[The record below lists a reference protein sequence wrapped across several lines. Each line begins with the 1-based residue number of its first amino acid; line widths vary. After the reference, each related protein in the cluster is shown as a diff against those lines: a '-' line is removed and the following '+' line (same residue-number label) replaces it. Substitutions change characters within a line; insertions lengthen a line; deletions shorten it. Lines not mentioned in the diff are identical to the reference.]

1 MHSPVKPDFAVLV
14 PTFNG
19 GALLGET
26 LRSCMA
32 GALDPTRVAVIVCDN
47 GSDDGSFEDATA
59 LASESGGLLNVH
71 RNESNLG
78 RVGNWNRCLEVAESM
93 GAFAVSYLMVG
104 DEWVPG
110 ANAVALVEAVRRA
123 AAPLT
128 LARYQIVDASGRR
141 LRVGRNFVGEH
152 DRVVDAPTFVAA
164 ALREGALPF
173 GPLQANVYR
182 LGGGQRLRFDPED
195 PTHTDQRATL
205 AFLGI
210 GAAPLLLRAEPY
222 AAWKVHAG
230 RFHMAMDLRRKLNEN
245 VAMIRALADERRLTL
260 DDRRLNANLFLEAAR
275 EWIGRPNGW
284 TRVREAADTFRALP
298 GGLDWTLVSRLV
310 FRRVVLRRFF
320 WS

>member
-1 MHSPVKPDFAVLV
+1 MKPDFALLV

-26 LRSCMA
+26 LRSCTA

-47 GSDDGSFEDATA
+47 GSDDGSFEASTA
-59 LASESGGLLNVH
+59 LARDSRGLLHVH

-78 RVGNWNRCLEVAESM
+78 RVGNWNRCLEVAEEM

-104 DEWVPG
+104 DEWVPD
-110 ANAVALVEAVRRA
+110 ADAARLVEAVRRA
-123 AAPLT
+123 DAPLT
-128 LARYQIVDASGRR
+128 LARYHIVDGSGRR
-141 LRVGRNFVGEH
+141 VRVGRNFVGGH

-182 LGGGQRLRFDPED
+182 LGGGRRLRFDAED

-205 AFLGI
+205 AFLGA
-210 GAAPLLLRAEPY
+210 GPAPLLLRAAPY

-230 RFHMAMDLRRKLNEN
+230 RFHMAMDLPRKLRDN
-245 VAMIRALADERRLTL
+245 VAMIRALADERQIAL
-260 DDRRLNANLFLEAAR
+260 DARRLNANLFLEAAR

-284 TRVREAADTFRALP
+284 ARVREAAATFRELP
-298 GGLDWTLVSRLV
+298 GGLDGALAAALL